1 MTIFQQPGLQIGV
14 EYHIVE
20 LRWIPDEVYQWCET
34 QFGPAGKRWFSR
46 SPKIYFTNKLDHM
59 MFLVRWS

>member
-1 MTIFQQPGLQIGV
+1 MTIFQQRELQLGV
-14 EYHIVE
+14 DYHIVE
-20 LRWIPDEVYQWCET
+20 LYEIPNEVRQWCED
-34 QFGPAGKRWFSR
+34 QFGPSGKRWFTR

>member
-1 MTIFQQPGLQIGV
+1 MESILIYPNV

-20 LRWIPDEVYQWCET
+20 LKWIPDEIYEWCYQ
-34 QFGPAGKRWFSR
+34 QFGDSGKRWFASFN
-46 SPKIYFTNKLDHM
+46 KIYFTSKLDHM

>member
-1 MTIFQQPGLQIGV
+1 MTILRHPELQIGV

-59 MFLVRWS
+59 MFLVRWA

>member
-1 MTIFQQPGLQIGV
+1 MEFNLIYANV

-20 LRWIPDEVYQWCET
+20 LEWIPNEIYEWCNQ
-34 QFGPAGKRWFSR
+34 QFGDSGKRWFASVN
-46 SPKIYFTNKLDHM
+46 KIYFISKLDHM

>member
-1 MTIFQQPGLQIGV
+1 MTILHQHGLQIGV
-14 EYHIVE
+14 EYHVVE
-20 LRWIPDEVYQWCET
+20 LIAVTNEVYQWCES